1 MATKKSKP
9 ELQTQSQLTQTD
21 LNILYKCFL
30 DSLNVKGRTIYS
42 ETTFE
47 LKGSWFKEDK
57 IIGVFSHD
65 HNLYKVYGYP
75 KTNHEIVKY
84 LMEHGYPKI
93 VVQNVSDDP
102 KTTGWFL

>member
-9 ELQTQSQLTQTD
+9 ELQTQLTETD
-21 LNILYKCFL
+21 LNILYKSFL
-30 DSLNVKGRTIYS
+30 DSLNVKEHTCYS
-42 ETTFE
+42 QTTFR

-57 IIGVFSHD
+57 IIGVFYHN

-93 VVQNVSDDP
+93 VIQNASDHPETRD
-102 KTTGWFL
+102 WFL